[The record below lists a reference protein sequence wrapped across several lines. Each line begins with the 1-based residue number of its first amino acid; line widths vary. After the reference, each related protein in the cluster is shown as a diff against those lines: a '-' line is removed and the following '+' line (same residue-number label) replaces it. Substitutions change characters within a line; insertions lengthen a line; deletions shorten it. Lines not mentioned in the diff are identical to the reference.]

1 MQRTYRENGKVKTEC
16 FYVSALN
23 DDNGKGGTWARFC
36 RRKALISP
44 PRKRCTLGR
53 PFLRR
58 VPVSAFVFMS
68 LGYHRGTRGKSPGAL
83 PDCRRVG
90 RAKAAEMLGLEM
102 TQGADADLHA
112 RGFAPRT
119 PRRPK
124 YLKNRRASRSACA
137 TTRHAVRCGPIHTV
151 R

>member
-23 DDNGKGGTWARFC
+23 DDNGKGGTWARFS

-58 VPVSAFVFMS
+58 GAGSAFVFMS
-68 LGYHRGTRGKSPGAL
+68 LGYHRLRETASS
-83 PDCRRVG
+83 
-90 RAKAAEMLGLEM
+90 
-102 TQGADADLHA
+102 
-112 RGFAPRT
+112 
-119 PRRPK
+119 RP
-124 YLKNRRASRSACA
+124 N
-137 TTRHAVRCGPIHTV
+137 HDTV
-151 R
+151 RQEGLGKAHPTSARWVFSCRGHRS